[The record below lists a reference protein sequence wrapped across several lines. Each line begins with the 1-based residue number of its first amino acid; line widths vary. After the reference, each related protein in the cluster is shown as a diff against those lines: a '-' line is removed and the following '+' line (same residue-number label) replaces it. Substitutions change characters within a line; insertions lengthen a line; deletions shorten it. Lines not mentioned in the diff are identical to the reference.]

1 MGRRMRW
8 GRWPLALLV
17 ALLSLSVGWEQTFAA
32 PDTGQGSKNTVIER
46 SYVTAQRHLKL
57 QDTALTRFGTFADK
71 LAEVIATAQA
81 KGKDTTA
88 LEQALATFR
97 QKLAAA
103 RADWQTASDTLSSH
117 AGFDAQGK
125 VTDATTARETLQ
137 SARTAMQSA
146 HTTVVSARAALRQA
160 LATFRKANRGVVT
173 PDAPPAPA
181 QP

>member
-1 MGRRMRW
+1 MVQIMRW
-8 GRWPLALLV
+8 GRWPLALMV

-32 PDTGQGSKNTVIER
+32 PGTSQDSKTTVIER
-46 SYVTAQRHLKL
+46 NYATAQAHLKL
-57 QDTALTRFGTFADK
+57 QDTALTRFGAFADK

-97 QKLAAA
+97 QKLEAA
-103 RADWQTASDTLSSH
+103 RATWQTASDTLTSH

-125 VTDATTARETLQ
+125 VTDAATARETLK

-146 HTTVVSARAALRQA
+146 HTTVLSARTELRQA
-160 LATFRKANRGVVT
+160 LTAFRKANRTVVT